1 MPTSA
6 LGFVKPPIIKPFT
19 LPDRTRRGIA
29 AALGLP
35 ALPNIVA
42 RYIEGE
48 IEVLKAT
55 SASVQ
60 PTIGDVQA
68 TIDDATKILSRANRA
83 LAPFTHPWSGIDHE
97 SLDELAP
104 LAQQIT
110 EAIAAF
116 RDAAASRSRALG
128 KMRRLGPANRPLGQ
142 LCLILR
148 LIFEAVQEA
157 LGSNAWSS
165 AQLHAFMY
173 AVLEAAGIDCE
184 SYRSNPARLDALME
198 LGKDFPAVRGVL
210 ASAFRSR

>member
-1 MPTSA
+1 LSSRQ
-6 LGFVKPPIIKPFT
+6 LFKPFT

-116 RDAAASRSRALG
+116 RDVLYGGERLADLAKGSRFGLLKARKKSR
-128 KMRRLGPANRPLGQ
+128 R
-142 LCLILR
+142 
-148 LIFEAVQEA
+148 
-157 LGSNAWSS
+157 
-165 AQLHAFMY
+165 
-173 AVLEAAGIDCE
+173 
-184 SYRSNPARLDALME
+184 
-198 LGKDFPAVRGVL
+198 
-210 ASAFRSR
+210 

>member
-1 MPTSA
+1 MPSSA

-42 RYIEGE
+42 YYIEGE

-83 LAPFTHPWSGIDHE
+83 WRRSPTRGAE
-97 SLDELAP
+97 SITRASMSLLP
-104 LAQQIT
+104 LP
-110 EAIAAF
+110 
-116 RDAAASRSRALG
+116 SKS
-128 KMRRLGPANRPLGQ
+128 RRLLRHSSMPPLPGPVLSARCGAWGRPTG
-142 LCLILR
+142 
-148 LIFEAVQEA
+148 
-157 LGSNAWSS
+157 
-165 AQLHAFMY
+165 
-173 AVLEAAGIDCE
+173 
-184 SYRSNPARLDALME
+184 RLDT
-198 LGKDFPAVRGVL
+198 F
-210 ASAFRSR
+210 ASYFA